1 MLVTGEASPLLFF
14 SLTCTLHEQTG
25 NGFYTQFLCLSKEE
39 EHGVRVTILYWYPS
53 QLPLPCLS
61 FSIATVRSWQIFIY
75 HSSSDPKQGS
85 PCIRQEGSPE
95 CPTKHQSHSPG
106 LLLRDPNTYNRSQHL
121 TWATSSKSSCL
132 FCRARAR
139 CRDFP
144 TPVCLLRKASPWFS
158 IQSNT

>member
-1 MLVTGEASPLLFF
+1 MPVTEEASPLYF
-14 SLTCTLHEQTG
+14 SLWPVI
-25 NGFYTQFLCLSKEE
+25 YMSKLATDFTPNSSTS
-39 EHGVRVTILYWYPS
+39 VRRDSMGLGYPS
-53 QLPLPCLS
+53 QLPLPCLTLS
-61 FSIATVRSWQIFIY
+61 TATVCSWQIFIY

-106 LLLRDPNTYNRSQHL
+106 LPLQDPNTYNHSQHL